1 MENDFA
7 RRGRKNEMKLKW
19 IVMAVTFVLGFSG
32 AVAAQSPDFTQVTSP
47 FQDEFEYS
55 VNTDL
60 RPGVEVDGV
69 RWTRF
74 GVHTKEG
81 KEIVAD
87 KEIPVTVEFDFVNQ
101 ESSGARILVIVLFE
115 DERGTPLDRIE
126 CNPVRAS
133 SERRK
138 ESIQKFKLAGN
149 VLLAVRK
156 VYLFC
161 EVER

>member
-1 MENDFA
+1 
-7 RRGRKNEMKLKW
+7 MKLKW
-19 IVMAVTFVLGFSG
+19 VVIAVTFVSGFWGS
-32 AVAAQSPDFTQVTSP
+32 VVAQSPDYTQVTSP
-47 FQDEFEYS
+47 FQDEFEYT

-60 RPGVEVDGV
+60 RPRVEVDGV

-87 KEIPVTVEFDFVNQ
+87 KEIPVTIEFDFVNR

-115 DERGTPLDRIE
+115 DERGAPLDRIE
-126 CNPVRAS
+126 CKPVRAGA
-133 SERRK
+133 ERSK
-138 ESIQKFKLAGN
+138 ESIQKFKVAGS
-149 VLLAVRK
+149 VLRDARR